1 MERRAIDRIDLARG
15 ERAAATDALV
25 EEGPLA
31 IAARGTVVAT
41 VLRTPGP
48 TREAG
53 PGGPV
58 TRASADREL
67 VRGLM
72 IAEGIAGAATAAIEL
87 GEGRRD
93 RAGDGGDHDGG
104 DRVDVDVSPDAFGA
118 RGLISTAA
126 CGLCGR
132 VAIAEL
138 ERRMREIASDLIVPA
153 AIIAELP
160 ARLRTAQAEFDA
172 TGGLH
177 AAGLFD
183 ERGALACIRED
194 VGRHNA
200 LDKVIGWAAEQR
212 RLPWNGIVVVSGR
225 LGYELAQK
233 VVAAGAP
240 IVAAVSAPSAL
251 AVDVCERFGVAACGF
266 VRDRRMN
273 VYAHGWRIRS

>member
-1 MERRAIDRIDLARG
+1 MERRAIERIDLARD
-15 ERAAATDALV
+15 ERAGAHDALV
-25 EEGPLA
+25 EEAPLA

-48 TREAG
+48 PRDAG
-53 PGGPV
+53 PGGAV
-58 TRASADREL
+58 ARASADREL

-72 IAEGIAGAATAAIEL
+72 IAEGIAGAATASIEIGA
-87 GEGRRD
+87 GETGD
-93 RAGDGGDHDGG
+93 RA
-104 DRVDVDVSPDAFGA
+104 DVDVPADAFGA

-138 ERRMREIASDLIVPA
+138 ERRMREVASDLIVPA
-153 AIIAELP
+153 AVIAELP
-160 ARLRTAQAEFDA
+160 ARLRAAQAEFDA

-183 ERGALACIRED
+183 ARGALVCIRED

-212 RLPWNGIVVVSGR
+212 TVPWNGIVVVSGR

-240 IVAAVSAPSAL
+240 IIAAVSAPSAL

-266 VRDRRMN
+266 VRDGRMN
-273 VYAHGWRIRS
+273 VYAHGWRIAR